1 MQDVEGW
8 LESGAED
15 RVRSYFSNLVVQQLD
30 VVQGGGWFQR
40 ALLIVSETR
49 FEGIFVYVLIVKLV
63 HLFILFFTHITQ

>member
-1 MQDVEGW
+1 MQRAGW
-8 LESGAED
+8 NQEQKIEYEVIFQTLW
-15 RVRSYFSNLVVQQLD
+15 FSSWTWCGG
-30 VVQGGGWFQR
+30 GGGWFQR